1 MSIENLINKV
11 GIRALHCL
19 DPETSHNATIKMLAS
34 GLAPTFGQIEDK
46 ALQYKWGDLT
56 FKNPVGMAA
65 GFDKNA
71 EAITPLMKLGFGH
84 VEVGTVTPL
93 PQEGNPKPRNFRL
106 SADRA
111 VINRYGFNNDGH
123 DVVYERIRKA
133 GRTPGVLGI
142 NVGANKLS
150 EDRVADYVLGIKR
163 FAELADYLTANI
175 SSPNT
180 PGLRDLQEKDALGH
194 LLTAIMEARNEQED
208 RLGRKVPVMLKIAP
222 DVTDEALK
230 EIAEVVLTSKVDG
243 MIVSNT
249 TIARPSTLKDQKQAK
264 EAGGLSG
271 APLFERSTIALA
283 KTRRAVGPD
292 LPLFGVGGVDTPE
305 KAAAKIFAGA
315 NQIQLY
321 SGMVYEGQ
329 TLVKKI
335 NHHLSRLVAARGVAN
350 LQELVGIDNDI
361 WADKS
366 LES

>member
-1 MSIENLINKV
+1 MSIEDLITKV
-11 GIRALHCL
+11 GIKALHCL
-19 DPETSHNATIKMLAS
+19 DPETSHNATIKMLAT
-34 GLAPTFGQIEDK
+34 GLAPTFGQVEDK
-46 ALQYKWGDLT
+46 ALEYKWGDLT

-71 EAITPLMKLGFGH
+71 EAIVPLMKLGFGH

-93 PQEGNPKPRNFRL
+93 PQEGNPRPRNFRL

-111 VINRYGFNNDGH
+111 VINRYGFNNEGH
-123 DVVYERIRKA
+123 DVVYDRISKTGRKQ
-133 GRTPGVLGI
+133 GVLGI
-142 NVGANKLS
+142 NIGANKLS
-150 EDRVADYVLGIKR
+150 EDRVADYVKGIER

-180 PGLRDLQEKDALGH
+180 PGLRDLQERDALSH
-194 LLTAIMEARNEQED
+194 LLATIMAARDSQQD
-208 RLGRKVPVMLKIAP
+208 RLGRKVPVLLKIAP
-222 DVTDEALK
+222 DVTEEAIK
-230 EIAEVVLTSKVDG
+230 EIAEVVLTNNVDG

-249 TIARPSTLKDQKQAK
+249 TISRPSTLKDTAQAK

-271 APLFERSTIALA
+271 APLFDRATIALA
-283 KTRRAVGPD
+283 KTRMAVGPD

-350 LQELVGIDNDI
+350 LQELVGIDTDI
-361 WADKS
+361 WASKS
-366 LES
+366 LD

>member
-1 MSIENLINKV
+1 MSIEEMINKI

-19 DPETSHNATIKMLAS
+19 DPETSHNATIKMLSS
-34 GLAPTFGQIEDK
+34 GLAPTFAQVEDP
-46 ALQYKWGDLT
+46 ALEYKWGDLT

-71 EAITPLMKLGFGH
+71 QAIKPLMKLGFGH

-123 DVVYERIRKA
+123 DVVYERIRKT

-150 EDRVADYVLGIKR
+150 DDRVADYVLGVKR
-163 FAELADYLTANI
+163 FAELAGYLTANI

-180 PGLRDLQEKDALGH
+180 PGLRDLQERGALANLLAAIIDA
-194 LLTAIMEARNEQED
+194 RREQED
-208 RLGRKVPVMLKIAP
+208 RLGRKVPVLLKIAP
-222 DVTDEALK
+222 DVTETALK
-230 EIAEVVLTSKVDG
+230 EIAEEVMTNNVDG
-243 MIVSNT
+243 MIISNT
-249 TIARPSTLKDQKQAK
+249 TITRPPTLKDQKQAK

-271 APLFERSTIALA
+271 APLFERATVTLA
-283 KTRRAVGPD
+283 KARRAVGPD

-329 TLVKKI
+329 TLVSKI
-335 NHHLSRLVAARGVAN
+335 NQHLSRLVATRGVSN
-350 LQELVGIDNDI
+350 LQELVGIDNAQ
-361 WADKS
+361 WAEKPLD
-366 LES
+366 